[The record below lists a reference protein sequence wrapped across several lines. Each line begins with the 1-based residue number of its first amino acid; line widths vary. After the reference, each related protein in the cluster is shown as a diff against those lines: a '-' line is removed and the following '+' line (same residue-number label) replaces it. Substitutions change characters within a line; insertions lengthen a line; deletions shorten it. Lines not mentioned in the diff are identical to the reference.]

1 MHVAGGLD
9 VALQNLAT
17 DAIGFPTYLDKAG
30 PVIITFQTV
39 LGGPILDVAFLDLPT
54 AGLAGHASPRWIGE
68 NSLKNEPQE

>member
-1 MHVAGGLD
+1 MHVARGLD

-17 DAIGFPTYLDKAG
+17 KTIGFPAYFDETG

-39 LGGPILDVAFLDLPT
+39 LSGPILDVAFLDLPT